1 VSDEPR
7 ADLARARVAAEAR
20 VPVRW
25 LPTDDR
31 EAPAEGVGLCLSG
44 GGYRATLFHLGAL
57 RRLNET
63 GLLAGIDR
71 ISSVSGGS
79 ITAAA
84 LAIAWPVA
92 DDADFAARV
101 EAPVRKVTSHSIDE
115 TAIAVGMLTPG
126 SIGDHVAHAYRELL
140 VGDRTLQDLPDKPR
154 FIFNATNLGSGVLWR
169 FCKPYIADWRV
180 GTIRD
185 SRLPLANA
193 IAASS
198 AFPPVL
204 SPFTLDL
211 SDAAWETVQG
221 NDLTS
226 PAFRNRV
233 VLTDGGVYDN
243 LGLETV
249 WKKCATVLVS
259 DAGGRTEDDADP
271 PSDWIR
277 QSVRVLHVIDKQV
290 RDLRKRQVQAGFADG
305 TRAGAYWD
313 IRAEHP
319 IDAPL
324 PCPLDCT
331 LRLANLPTRLK
342 ALDAATQERLINWG
356 YATCAATVRRYVQP
370 SSAVPV
376 AFPYPESAVG

>member
-1 VSDEPR
+1 VSEEPR

-31 EAPAEGVGLCLSG
+31 EAPAKGLGICLSG

-57 RRLNET
+57 RRLNEI
-63 GLLAGIDR
+63 GLLGRVDR

-79 ITAAA
+79 ITSAA
-84 LAIAWPVA
+84 LAIAWPVG

-115 TAIAVGMLTPG
+115 TAIATGMLTPG
-126 SIGDHVAHAYRELL
+126 SIGEHVAMAYRDLL
-140 VGDRTLQDLPDKPR
+140 VGDRTLQDLPDEPR

-180 GTIRD
+180 GTIKD
-185 SRLPLANA
+185 STLALASA

-211 SDAAWETVQG
+211 SHAAWETVRG
-221 NDLTS
+221 NDLTG
-226 PAFRNRV
+226 PEYRDRV

-331 LRLANLPTRLK
+331 LALANLPTRLK
-342 ALDAATQERLINWG
+342 ALDALTQERLINWG
-356 YATCAATVRRYVQP
+356 YATCASTVRRYVDP
-370 SSAVPV
+370 DAPVPV
-376 AFPYPESAVG
+376 AFPHPESGVG